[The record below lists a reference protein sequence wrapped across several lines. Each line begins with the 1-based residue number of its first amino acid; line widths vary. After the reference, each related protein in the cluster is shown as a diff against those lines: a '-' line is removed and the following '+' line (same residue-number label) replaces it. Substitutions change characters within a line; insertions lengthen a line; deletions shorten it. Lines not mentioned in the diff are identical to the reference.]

1 MLEKIM
7 EANVILWIMG
17 AIIAIGVLGKF
28 ITVVTLGKLVRASGE
43 MGKSTHKLMKLV
55 KAKFEHTIMV
65 SEKVENIHAFVE
77 KYIFEYRVC
86 GLHLHTWRYLEKQ
99 SIWFCGVAGC
109 IGAFLSYRLGGVQE
123 EMFRYT
129 ALAGVGMV
137 VLFLVYISTDESYQ
151 MDTIQVY
158 MVDYLQN
165 ICAPRHQKQQAL
177 QMQRMEEMMK
187 EPEEIKES
195 EEVQEQEIKETV
207 EEEVKAAE
215 EVEETSMEQAEIRQE
230 EIKEEKEEKK
240 VSQEV
245 ILREILEEFL
255 A

>member
-86 GLHLHTWRYLEKQ
+86 GLHLHTWRYLKKQ

-137 VLFLVYISTDESYQ
+137 VLFLVYISLIECTRWMNSGIWWIVSKYVA
-151 MDTIQVY
+151 TRY
-158 MVDYLQN
+158 
-165 ICAPRHQKQQAL
+165 QKQQAL

-207 EEEVKAAE
+207 ERK
-215 EVEETSMEQAEIRQE
+215 
-230 EIKEEKEEKK
+230 
-240 VSQEV
+240 
-245 ILREILEEFL
+245 
-255 A
+255 